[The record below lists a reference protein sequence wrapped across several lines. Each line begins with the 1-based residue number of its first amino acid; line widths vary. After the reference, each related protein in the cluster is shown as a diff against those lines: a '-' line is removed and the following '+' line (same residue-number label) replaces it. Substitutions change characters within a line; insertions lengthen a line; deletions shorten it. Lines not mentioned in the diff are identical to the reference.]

1 MTNLQKT
8 MKNLATQYTKK
19 LGGEIAEVELYTQ
32 ALSWKTTS
40 GRKFTIN
47 ISESRTSSLP
57 YIYLNEVIGKKKVR
71 IPKDQW

>member
-8 MKNLATQYTKK
+8 MENLATQYTKK
-19 LGGEIAEVELYTQ
+19 LGEEIAEVELYTK

-47 ISESRTSSLP
+47 ISESRTPSAS
-57 YIYLNEVIGKKKVR
+57 YIYLNEVIGKKRVR
-71 IPKDQW
+71 IPKNQW

>member
-8 MKNLATQYTKK
+8 MENLATQYTEK
-19 LGGEIAEVELYTQ
+19 LGEEIAEVELYTK

-47 ISESRTSSLP
+47 ISESRTPSAP
-57 YIYLNEVIGKKKVR
+57 YIYLNEVIGKKRVR
-71 IPKDQW
+71 IPKNQW